1 MLVSRF
7 LKTLLFLL
15 LLIWLGGYGW
25 FVTQVLVNTHSENVE
40 SKDGIIILTGGKNRI
55 QEGLKLFANGKAPKL
70 LITGVHPKS
79 PDKDI
84 LSLWDDKAKALPQ
97 CCITFGREATTTIEN
112 AIESKNWVEKN
123 DIKEVLL
130 VTSAYHM
137 PRAIKEFK
145 NIMPKL
151 LITPYPVTH
160 ENNLTSPFFWSVTFS
175 EYNKNLFR
183 DATIYV
189 EKNFLK

>member
-1 MLVSRF
+1 MLISRF
-7 LKTLLFLL
+7 LKTLLILL

-25 FVTQVLVNTHSENVE
+25 FVTQILVNTP
-40 SKDGIIILTGGKNRI
+40 SKHIDNKDAIIILTGGKNRI
-55 QEGLKLFANGKAPKL
+55 QEGLRLFAHGKAPKL

-84 LSLWDDKAKALPQ
+84 LSLWDDKANPLPQ
-97 CCITFGREATTTIEN
+97 CCITLERKATTTIEN
-112 AIESKNWVEKN
+112 AIESKNWIEKN
-123 DIKEVLL
+123 NIKEALL

-145 NIMPKL
+145 NAMPEL
-151 LITPYPVTH
+151 VIHPYPVTQ
-160 ENNLTSPFFWSVTFS
+160 ETSIKSSSFWSLTFS

-183 DATIYV
+183 DATLYV
-189 EKNFLK
+189 EENFLK